1 MAGEEEPETLGA
13 RERMCLKLHSNN
25 VLCVAMWSLEDVV
38 RIYIYIYIYNDNNSA
53 LRAP

>member
-38 RIYIYIYIYNDNNSA
+38 RI
-53 LRAP
+53 